1 MEIYDFEIR
10 RWTKEFDNIRKV
22 IQTSANFV
30 RWYTPTKR
38 ILNLLPP
45 VRDGYF
51 LCTFILKFEHRE
63 KPTFFLGYYK
73 MSGCYDALDFS
84 HKGFCCQREDD
95 EGDEGLTPKD
105 YTHVQ
110 FRLGYKKNAPT
121 MEFQIT
127 DIDIN
132 RGDNRMGAPIDQ
144 DVIIIKFK

>member
-22 IQTSANFV
+22 LQTSANFV

-51 LCTFILKFEHRE
+51 LCTFIVKFIRG
-63 KPTFFLGYYK
+63 KPMFFLGYYK
-73 MSGCYDALDFS
+73 KDGCYDALDFS

-95 EGDEGLTPKD
+95 EGDEDVEKIFLQLAKSTKEAHYIKASRKLAKVFIDNVYSTEIKCLITLPLPK
-105 YTHVQ
+105 
-110 FRLGYKKNAPT
+110 
-121 MEFQIT
+121 
-127 DIDIN
+127 
-132 RGDNRMGAPIDQ
+132 
-144 DVIIIKFK
+144 

>member
-22 IQTSANFV
+22 LQTSANFV

-45 VRDGYF
+45 VLDGYF
-51 LCTFILKFEHRE
+51 LCTFIVKFIRG

-73 MSGCYDALDFS
+73 KDGCYDALDFS

-95 EGDEGLTPKD
+95 EGDEDVEKIFLQLAKSTKEAHYIKASRKLAKVFIDNVYSTEIKSLITLPLPK
-105 YTHVQ
+105 
-110 FRLGYKKNAPT
+110 
-121 MEFQIT
+121 
-127 DIDIN
+127 
-132 RGDNRMGAPIDQ
+132 
-144 DVIIIKFK
+144 

>member
-22 IQTSANFV
+22 LQTSANFV

-38 ILNLLPP
+38 ILNLLLP

-73 MSGCYDALDFS
+73 TNGCYDALDFS

-95 EGDEGLTPKD
+95 EGDEDVEKIFLQLAKSTKEAHYIKASRKLAKVFIDNVYSTEIKRLITLPLPK
-105 YTHVQ
+105 
-110 FRLGYKKNAPT
+110 
-121 MEFQIT
+121 
-127 DIDIN
+127 
-132 RGDNRMGAPIDQ
+132 
-144 DVIIIKFK
+144 

>member
-10 RWTKEFDNIRKV
+10 RWTKEFSNIRKV
-22 IQTSANFV
+22 LQTSANFV

-95 EGDEGLTPKD
+95 EGDEDVEKIFLQLAKST
-105 YTHVQ
+105 
-110 FRLGYKKNAPT
+110 KKHT
-121 MEFQIT
+121 
-127 DIDIN
+127 
-132 RGDNRMGAPIDQ
+132 
-144 DVIIIKFK
+144 V

>member
-73 MSGCYDALDFS
+73 MNGCYDALDFS
-84 HKGFCCQREDD
+84 YKGFCCQREDG
-95 EGDEGLTPKD
+95 ETVL
-105 YTHVQ
+105 
-110 FRLGYKKNAPT
+110 
-121 MEFQIT
+121 
-127 DIDIN
+127 
-132 RGDNRMGAPIDQ
+132 PI
-144 DVIIIKFK
+144 IFKHPL

>member
-22 IQTSANFV
+22 LQTSANFV

-73 MSGCYDALDFS
+73 MSGCYDALDS
-84 HKGFCCQREDD
+84 VIRASVVNAKTTKVMKTWKRYSCNWQNR
-95 EGDEGLTPKD
+95 
-105 YTHVQ
+105 Q
-110 FRLGYKKNAPT
+110 KKHT
-121 MEFQIT
+121 I
-127 DIDIN
+127 
-132 RGDNRMGAPIDQ
+132 
-144 DVIIIKFK
+144 